1 MITYII
7 NTLEEG
13 TAVTARF
20 AESNCDLHVPTEM
33 YKSTL
38 FFIKENCV
46 FVVLNKPTFWKR
58 DNYMDFVGVLLP
70 PTESNSN
77 ALSSIYSILPITHG
91 LKPYRYFIGYH
102 HFESGLIQE
111 V

>member
-1 MITYII
+1 MITYIA
-7 NTLEEG
+7 NTVVEG
-13 TAVTARF
+13 TAMAARF
-20 AESNCDLHVPTEM
+20 AEPNCDLYVPTEM

-38 FFIKENCV
+38 FFIKERCV
-46 FVVLNKPTFWKR
+46 FVVLNKPTFWKK

-70 PTESNSN
+70 PTESNSG
-77 ALSSIYSILPITHG
+77 IYSILPITHG